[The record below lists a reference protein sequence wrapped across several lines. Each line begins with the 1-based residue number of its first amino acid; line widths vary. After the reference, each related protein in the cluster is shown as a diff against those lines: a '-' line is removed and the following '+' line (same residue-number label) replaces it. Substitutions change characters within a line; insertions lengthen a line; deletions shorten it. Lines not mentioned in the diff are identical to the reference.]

1 MASKLSQIVEARLEE
16 FVVAGSSSKI
26 YQIVKVIE
34 AIERVD
40 NQTAKN
46 RWSSLKNR
54 ASSITISG
62 PRGSKCVR
70 EHCLDKLIILMKEC
84 ESKTLAL
91 TTRGYAIDQRKLR
104 HITLHAGDKQISVQ
118 VICDMST
125 VSIVIFI

>member
-1 MASKLSQIVEARLEE
+1 MASELSQIVEARLEE
-16 FVVAGSSSKI
+16 CVVAGSSPKV
-26 YQIVKVIE
+26 YKIVKVIE

-46 RWSSLKNR
+46 RWASIKNR
-54 ASSITISG
+54 AGSITIPG
-62 PRGSKCVR
+62 HRGSKCVR

-84 ESKTLAL
+84 ESKNPAL
-91 TTRGYAIDQRKLR
+91 TTRGYAIDQKKVR

-118 VICDMST
+118 VKCDMST